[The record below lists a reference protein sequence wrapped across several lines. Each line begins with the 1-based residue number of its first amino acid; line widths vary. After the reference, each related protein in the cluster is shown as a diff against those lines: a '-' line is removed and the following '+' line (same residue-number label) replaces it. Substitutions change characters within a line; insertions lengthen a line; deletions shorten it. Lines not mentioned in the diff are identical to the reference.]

1 MKNLTL
7 EFAAKLGAIAAT
19 LLILLPALALVLFA
33 LTSFISSALVP
44 VLPFE
49 PETSSKILF
58 AIRSVV
64 IALFISFAYFWLAN
78 WLNLRLSNTDTR
90 RGQRIT
96 EAIQPWIFVGP
107 AVLLLL
113 GFLVYPAV
121 ETFRLSLTNSVP
133 LLDAAGL
140 PILNDAG
147 QPRTELGFV
156 GLANYAII
164 LASEN
169 FWLAIRNSVLWL
181 IVVPTACIVFGMLIA
196 VLADHVKWGTL
207 AKSMIFIPMAISF
220 VGAAVIWRNIYAD
233 GGTATHQIGMLNAIL
248 SPLGVEPRFW
258 YEMEFWG
265 NFFMMGIL
273 VWIQT
278 GFAMVIFSAA
288 LRSVPQETLEAAEID
303 GATPVQTFF
312 RITLPQIYST
322 VVVVWTTLTIMVLK
336 VFDIPFALTANKADK
351 LLLATYMEQTRNS
364 QRDPELAAAIA
375 VILMLT
381 IIPIMLFNLWRI
393 RAEAQNG

>member
-1 MKNLTL
+1 MKNFGA
-7 EFAAKLGAIAAT
+7 EFAGKLTAIALT
-19 LLILLPALALVLFA
+19 MLIVLPAIAIFLFA
-33 LTSFISSALVP
+33 ASSYLSSAMVP
-44 VLPFE
+44 ILPFDAG
-49 PETSSKILF
+49 TNSKILF
-58 AIRSVV
+58 AIRAVC
-64 IALFISFAYFWLAN
+64 IAVFISFAYFWLAN
-78 WLNLRLSNTDTR
+78 WMNFKLSDADSE

-96 EAIQPWIFVGP
+96 EAIQPWIFIGP
-107 AVLLLL
+107 AILLLF
-113 GFLVYPAV
+113 GFLVYPTF
-121 ETFRLSLTNSVP
+121 ETFRISLTNDIP
-133 LLDAAGL
+133 LLDALGN
-140 PILNDAG
+140 PVLNDAG
-147 QPRTELGFV
+147 DMRQTLGFV
-156 GLANYAII
+156 GLANYATV
-164 LASEN
+164 LTSEN

-181 IVVPTACIVFGMLIA
+181 FVVPTTCIIFGMLIA
-196 VLADHVKWGTL
+196 VLADNVRWGTF
-207 AKSMIFIPMAISF
+207 AKSMIFVPMAISF

-233 GGTATHQIGMLNAIL
+233 GGTATHQIGLLNALL

-265 NFFMMGIL
+265 NFYMMGIL

-288 LRSVPQETLEAAEID
+288 LRSVPQETIEAAKID

-322 VVVVWTTLTIMVLK
+322 VVVVWTTLTILVLK

-375 VILMLT
+375 IILMLT
-381 IIPIMLFNLWRI
+381 IVPIMLFNLWRI
-393 RAEAQNG
+393 RVEARNG